1 VSGIESLPWP
11 ALSVATGGWTLFALA
26 GWFVLT
32 GRLVPGRFHR
42 EVVHDRNEWRAESR
56 IKDAQIAEKDTQ
68 LRHMAEVGKTSEA
81 VLLKLRQM
89 ADQEA
94 T

>member
-1 VSGIESLPWP
+1 MGFDALPWP
-11 ALSVATGGWTLFALA
+11 AIGAATGGWTLFAIA

-42 EVVHDRNEWRAESR
+42 EVIHDRNEWRAESR

-81 VLLKLRQM
+81 VLLKLREYTEK
-89 ADQEA
+89 APS
-94 T
+94 